1 MTELNAQQQQNNN
14 NPNQIAD
21 QLADTIWKTT
31 AEWGEFAKSSV
42 GLPLTRAVDGI
53 GVQLAMSLGRKSVKE
68 HLQHVSNAR
77 KNLTPASYWLQR
89 AGNRGLI
96 EQDQIKQLA
105 EQMAQLAKHLDQH
118 AQTVVQATNEKLAE
132 QQEKL
137 NETAGTED
145 SNAKAE
151 TTAEQ
156 TVAH

>member
-1 MTELNAQQQQNNN
+1 MSESNTQQQSNNT
-14 NPNQIAD
+14 PNQIAD

-42 GLPLTRAVDGI
+42 GLPLTRSVDGI
-53 GVQLAMSLGRKSVKE
+53 GMQLAMSLGRKSVKE

-96 EQDQIKQLA
+96 KQDQVKQLA

-118 AQTVVQATNEKLAE
+118 AKTVVQATNEKLAE
-132 QQEKL
+132 QQQAQTKKSADTST
-137 NETAGTED
+137 N
-145 SNAKAE
+145 AE
-151 TTAEQ
+151 TTEQ